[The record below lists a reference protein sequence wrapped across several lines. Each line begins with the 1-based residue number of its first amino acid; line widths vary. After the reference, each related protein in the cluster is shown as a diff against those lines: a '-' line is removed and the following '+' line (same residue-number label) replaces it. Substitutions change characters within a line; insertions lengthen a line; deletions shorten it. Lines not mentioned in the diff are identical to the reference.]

1 MGFFFSS
8 EPCKEENVWQKHLS
22 IYPFHEERHL
32 KQVDRNETGEIAA
45 AFLLIQLNHLDDL
58 TYFCGFETYFSYI
71 WLRQ

>member
-32 KQVDRNETGEIAA
+32 KQVDRNGTAEIA
-45 AFLLIQLNHLDDL
+45 AFLLIQLNYLVDFNL
-58 TYFCGFETYFSYI
+58 FLWI
-71 WLRQ
+71 